1 MIVDVHAHFVPP
13 SMLEG
18 LEDRGREFGVSLIEK
33 EPGCP
38 CCSFETGLTVRPFFE
53 TILDVDKRLAE
64 MDRQQVDREILTLW
78 ADVFCYDLP
87 ADKGDA
93 WHRHMNEHLA
103 QLAEATPERF
113 SWMASGA
120 MQDPAAAAREL
131 ERCMKAGAVGA
142 MTATEI
148 CGDNLGER
156 DLDEFWAACVELK
169 APVFLHPAQPEA
181 PARAGKYALNQVC
194 AYTYDTTLSIGSLI
208 SAGVLDRFPGLELIL
223 SHGGGTLPWLIGR
236 FDRMYRA
243 APQAVT
249 KTVAAETPS
258 AYLPRLW
265 YDTILHDGD
274 ALRYLAAK
282 VGHDRLL
289 LGTDL
294 PFPPGDP
301 DPLASLR
308 NAGFDDSQVRQIVET
323 GPLKLFG
330 IS

>member
-18 LEDRGREFGVSLIEK
+18 LEDRGREFGVSLIEM

-87 ADKGDA
+87 ADKGNA

-103 QLAEATPERF
+103 RLAEATPERF

-120 MQDPAAAAREL
+120 MQDPAGAAREL

-156 DLDEFWAACVELK
+156 DLDEFWAACVDLG

-208 SAGVLDRFPGLELIL
+208 SAGVLDRFPDLQLIL

-249 KTVAAETPS
+249 KTVAAEAPS

-308 NAGFDDSQVRQIVET
+308 YAGFDETEIRQIAEI
-323 GPLKLFG
+323 GPLTLFG
-330 IS
+330 LS